1 MKASRALFHHL
12 STENHHC
19 KWINRIPLVEVA
31 RNGSRGKGS
40 SQNETLPVLLTDVV
54 KRLEC
59 KDPSTPQYGVIM
71 ITAIT
76 SYQNIDYNKKSWHNL
91 VGRCTVKSKSI

>member
-1 MKASRALFHHL
+1 M
-12 STENHHC
+12 
-19 KWINRIPLVEVA
+19 
-31 RNGSRGKGS
+31 
-40 SQNETLPVLLTDVV
+40 LLTDVV

-76 SYQNIDYNKKSWHNL
+76 SYQNIDYNKTSWQNL
-91 VGRCTVKSKSI
+91 VGRCTVKSKSIWEPMKYVEGSHLTLHNHFIKFYRASVTLSNGYYYNSC